1 MKRICSLFLCLCL
14 ALTFCACQKNAGTEG
29 TLTWQEQ
36 YDLGV
41 RYLSEGNYE
50 EAIFA
55 FQAAIA
61 IDPKRPEAYAS
72 LADAYLAEEDAE
84 SARDTLQQ
92 GVDATGDQ
100 ALADRLNGLTD
111 QTADPGQMLFTGPYM
126 TLADVEFI
134 GMTLEDASALALADG
149 VYDAEDAS
157 IGLQT
162 HDSLFSSFSI
172 RLSDTEGY
180 TVLNLHQHNGSAVVD
195 GVEFHGWREE
205 GVELNVPVH
214 ARGIHLGDSWEQV
227 LEAVG
232 FSQQEREIIGG
243 PQDMMNV
250 NLQPVDGA
258 LRWMVGFPDEETAD
272 GSGRIRFFYR
282 DVEGVMTQLNLE
294 FVGGRLNSFL
304 VHTGLES

>member
-162 HDSLFSSFSI
+162 DDSLFSSFSI
-172 RLSDTEGY
+172 RLSDKP
-180 TVLNLHQHNGSAVVD
+180 
-195 GVEFHGWREE
+195 
-205 GVELNVPVH
+205 VP
-214 ARGIHLGDSWEQV
+214 
-227 LEAVG
+227 
-232 FSQQEREIIGG
+232 
-243 PQDMMNV
+243 
-250 NLQPVDGA
+250 
-258 LRWMVGFPDEETAD
+258 
-272 GSGRIRFFYR
+272 GRS
-282 DVEGVMTQLNLE
+282 TE
-294 FVGGRLNSFL
+294 FVLTL
-304 VHTGLES
+304 PLAEE

>member
-1 MKRICSLFLCLCL
+1 MCLCL

-72 LADAYLAEEDAE
+72 LADAYLEDAE

-157 IGLQT
+157 IGL
-162 HDSLFSSFSI
+162 
-172 RLSDTEGY
+172 SDTEGY

-205 GVELNVPVH
+205 GAELNVPVH

-232 FSQQEREIIGG
+232 FSQPEREIIGG
-243 PQDMMNV
+243 PKDMMNV
-250 NLQPVDGA
+250 SLQPVDGA

-272 GSGRIRFFYR
+272 GSGRIIFFYR